1 MIRHKRHK
9 AHHQQ
14 HNKWQQRT
22 IIRSCHIAKYQ
33 HSKSNYRVL
42 LYTYP
47 EWTISIQSYL
57 GLIPAGGAYR
67 VWDVVTGRYAQP
79 TSEATMT
86 TTQQWQ
92 DANAIALLTIRKN
105 CENDVRARV
114 GNISTAQ
121 AAYRELQKAYEG
133 HTTTEFY
140 ALLDSIS
147 TIHFDDRKTAI
158 EEHIARN

>member
-1 MIRHKRHK
+1 M
-9 AHHQQ
+9 
-14 HNKWQQRT
+14 
-22 IIRSCHIAKYQ
+22 
-33 HSKSNYRVL
+33 
-42 LYTYP
+42 
-47 EWTISIQSYL
+47 